1 MCVCRALAEFTF
13 QRTKLQEICHQFF
26 EWPSEKTGITFEF
39 ICVCLLFLVVCICS
53 HCAETFVEPTFFFFL
68 YLSDEYILPKIAERK
83 LRRYAILQSR
93 STEVGVNRPLHKV
106 SFSLSLQVICYRSL
120 SPTIGLSVEATT

>member
-1 MCVCRALAEFTF
+1 MFAGLWLNSLSSA
-13 QRTKLQEICHQFF
+13 
-26 EWPSEKTGITFEF
+26 PSYRRYAISSLSGPLRKQVSLLNLY
-39 ICVCLLFLVVCICS
+39 VCLLFLVGCICS

-120 SPTIGLSVEATT
+120 SPIIGLSVEATT

>member
-1 MCVCRALAEFTF
+1 MFAGLWLNSLSSA
-13 QRTKLQEICHQFF
+13 
-26 EWPSEKTGITFEF
+26 PSYRRYAISSLSGPLRKQVSLLNLY
-39 ICVCLLFLVVCICS
+39 VCLLFLVGCICS